1 MIAITP
7 AEHNTYCVLEDEKEY
22 ALFKINTNKTGAFIS
37 ITFNEYYFQIDETQ
51 RRAIN
56 QAIEQKVESL
66 NNAQKKLFFISN
78 NHTSVADYFSP
89 IDRYIT
95 LYKVISKTE
104 AFVHDEFSIKSI
116 DKENIPLSIQSFFE
130 NCFIDDYPFDFEEY
144 IHMIKERPYHF
155 FKLETNGET
164 AAALLGYA
172 INNSTY
178 YLTLIAVAA
187 QYRNKGLASKLLNYL
202 ETLTTGKTIYL
213 GMYASNAEAMRLYSK
228 NGYVE
233 KKVRYII
240 CKQIA

>member
-7 AEHNTYCVLEDEKEY
+7 AEHNTFSVSENEYEY
-22 ALFKINTNKTGAFIS
+22 ASFKINTDKGGAFIS
-37 ITFNEYYFQIDETQ
+37 LTFNEQYFQSNESQ
-51 RRAIN
+51 RKAVN
-56 QAIEQKVESL
+56 LAIEQKVKSL
-66 NNAQKKLFFISN
+66 NNSQKKLFFISN

-89 IDRYIT
+89 LDQYIT
-95 LYKVISKTE
+95 LYKVISKVE
-104 AFVHDEFSIKSI
+104 AFVHDDFSIKSI

-144 IHMIKERPYHF
+144 IHMIKEKPYHF
-155 FKLETNGET
+155 FQLENNGET

-172 INNSTY
+172 VNSTTF

-187 QYRNKGLASKLLNYL
+187 QYRNNGLASTLLKHL
-202 ETLTTGKTIYL
+202 ETLTMGHTIYL
-213 GMYASNAEAMRLYSK
+213 GMYASNAEAMRLYAK

-240 CKQIA
+240 CKQIV